1 MEIRPIFSSLLRH
14 HRVPSILIMLEIA
27 LACAVL
33 CNAMFMT
40 FERLT
45 DINLPNAIDE
55 SGISIINIQ
64 GADPTKVNDDIPRN
78 LSALR
83 ELPGVKAVSVTNT
96 VPVSRDGEYT
106 AFSTKPGQDVNDK
119 SNVITAEYLIAANGE
134 KALGL
139 QLTQGR
145 FFNEDEYA
153 AGKLVGSFMPQG
165 HAIIITRSLA
175 ERMWHGQSVLGKV
188 LYFGN
193 QFSYT
198 VVGVVEN
205 VLRPS
210 RGGGGDDAIYYSSF
224 LPIAPSDSSLQYYVV
239 RSDPNDRQRIMRDGK
254 EALARLS
261 PGAVIDGQ
269 SFTDMRSEFFDDNRS
284 LVWMLLLVCAVMVAV
299 TAVGIVGLTNFW
311 VGQRRKHIGVRR
323 ALGATRWHILH
334 YFQTENFI
342 LSSAGVALGM
352 GLAYGI
358 NMYLMQH
365 YEMTRMP
372 WLFLPGGAIAL
383 WVTGQL
389 AVLGPALRAS
399 FVPPVSAIRS
409 T

>member
-239 RSDPNDRQRIMRDGK
+239 RSDPNDRQRIMRDG
-254 EALARLS
+254 
-261 PGAVIDGQ
+261 
-269 SFTDMRSEFFDDNRS
+269 NRS